1 MWANQMK
8 RETKP
13 TVRGSVVKWNE
24 SSFVLSVHIG
34 PVLQQEL
41 GHFEVVVAGSQV
53 QGGAVAALEGRRR
66 ILGGCTKTGPVR
78 SQSMIWQLPQLNSHL
93 VVMSD

>member
-1 MWANQMK
+1 MWVNQMK

-24 SSFVLSVHIG
+24 SSLVLSVHIG
-34 PVLQQEL
+34 PVLKQEL

-53 QGGAVAALEGRRR
+53 QGGAVAALE
-66 ILGGCTKTGPVR
+66 
-78 SQSMIWQLPQLNSHL
+78 
-93 VVMSD
+93 D